1 MSVQQSPRST
11 NMKSG
16 ILTLSEED
24 VNRLLRDT
32 TSDTRI
38 DMTDRIAG
46 AYSKTVLSQQENLI
60 AEQIFRLLLRD
71 TEVRVRMSLAEHV
84 KASPS
89 IPHDIIKKLAKD
101 VEEVALP
108 VLQHSEVLTD
118 DDLVDLVHSTGDLS
132 KHLAIS
138 KRKNVS
144 VMVSD
149 TLLGKGNNKVAAT
162 LANNEGAVI
171 SETGMSKIIEAHG
184 SNEEIMESLT
194 KRENLPVAA
203 VNKLINVVSSKLAET
218 LKQKYNV
225 SAEHIDQEV
234 EKAREKET
242 LQVIRHARSSE
253 DVMKLITQ
261 LRAFNRL
268 TPSIILSALCQGNF
282 EFFEA
287 SLAVLAKLPVEN
299 ASALINDRGELGFR
313 AIYNKSGLPDAM
325 FPAVNMLLR
334 IVHQLHGE
342 GEQPGGAQ
350 YANRIVERI
359 LQQAEDSQMA
369 NLSYIIALVRRVSQ

>member
-1 MSVQQSPRST
+1 MRQPQQST
-11 NMKSG
+11 NMASG
-16 ILTLSEED
+16 VLTLSEED

-46 AYSKTVLSQQENLI
+46 AYSRTSLSQQENMI

-71 TEVRVRMSLAEHV
+71 TEVRVRAALAEHV
-84 KASPS
+84 KASTI
-89 IPHDIIKKLAKD
+89 IPHDIVKKLAKD
-101 VEEVALP
+101 VEEVSLP

-118 DDLVDLVHSTGDLS
+118 DDLVDLIHSTGESS
-132 KHLAIS
+132 KYLAIS
-138 KRKNVS
+138 KRSTVS
-144 VMVSD
+144 AMVSD
-149 TLLGKGNNKVAAT
+149 TLLGKGNDKVAAA
-162 LANNEGAVI
+162 LANNQGAVI
-171 SETGMSKIIEAHG
+171 SEAGVSKIIEAHG
-184 SNEEIMESLT
+184 ENEEVMQSLT

-203 VNKLINVVSSKLAET
+203 VNKLINVVSSSLAES

-225 SAEHIDQEV
+225 SAEQIDHEV
-234 EKAREKET
+234 EKTREKET
-242 LQVIRHARSSE
+242 LQVIRHACTQE
-253 DVMKLITQ
+253 DVVKLITQ

-282 EFFEA
+282 DFFET

-299 ASALINDRGELGFR
+299 ARALINDRGELGFR

-325 FPAVNMLLR
+325 FPAVNLLLK
-334 IVHQLHGE
+334 IVHQLDEE
-342 GEQPGGAQ
+342 GEKPGGAQ

-359 LQQAEDSQMA
+359 LQQAEDSQMG
-369 NLSYIIALVRRVSQ
+369 NLSYIIALVRRVAQ